1 VIKLSSRAVKLSS
14 WVAVELTAVVV
25 VVAAAVELTTVVVV
39 VTQVTA
45 VAVAMTQIAIVAVAS
60 LNWKISGLPCQ
71 TQCPA
76 CAVGRD
82 SQHSL

>member
-14 WVAVELTAVVV
+14 WVAVELTAVV

-45 VAVAMTQIAIVAVAS
+45 VAVATTQVAIVAVAS